1 MLSRRARELAAE
13 IKSHD
18 WSDSPY
24 RVDRAGHQRRFD
36 GKKKSS
42 EVLTVEE
49 TDRLRTNVML
59 ITAQVLKYEDPNLD
73 LHEYAAA
80 CGVPR
85 SITHRANGTPSDA
98 IKYGL
103 RWDDDEATVPSAPG
117 APLWL
122 ISLWCE
128 VPDVRVFKRL
138 LLRTDGLDP
147 SLRPVIESLG
157 DLHKVVVAVRD
168 WEEKEAAEGAVKLV
182 SAASAAVLNGKPAE
196 LIGIQRL

>member
-1 MLSRRARELAAE
+1 MLSRHARELAAE

-18 WSDSPY
+18 WSDGPY
-24 RVDRAGHQRRFD
+24 RIDRAGHQRRFD

-42 EVLTVEE
+42 EVLTAEE
-49 TDRLRTNVML
+49 TERLRTNVML
-59 ITAQVLKYEDPNLD
+59 VTAQVLKYEDPNLD

-103 RWDDDEATVPSAPG
+103 RWDDDQATVPSAPG

-122 ISLWCE
+122 VSMWCE
-128 VPDVRVFKRL
+128 VPDVKVFKRL
-138 LLRTDGLDP
+138 LIRADGLDP
-147 SLRPVIESLG
+147 CLRPVIDSLG
-157 DLHKVVVAVRD
+157 NLQKVTVAVRD
-168 WEEKEAAEGAVKLV
+168 WDENYAAERAIEIAT
-182 SAASAAVLNGKPAE
+182 AASAAVLDGKPAE
-196 LIGIQRL
+196 LIDIQRL